1 MEKRRNSFKP
11 STTALKRC
19 LTALSLVFI
28 FPIFGQTESSVADL
42 RAYTHPAIFG
52 LDTSIPSKYPFIDLS
67 QNNFKFY
74 SEEAPNW
81 MHFFREFDAMV
92 SEKDR
97 KLNFYHLGGSHL
109 QADIYTQVFRSS
121 LQSYW
126 EEVCGE
132 RGQVFPF
139 SLAGTNNPSNYKFRS
154 PNKWK
159 GYRSISVRPEKLA
172 YGLSGIVATCPD
184 SVIRL
189 NFSYDRT
196 DVRPEF
202 NAFRILHNEGIAPY
216 SIYLLNENVGIQ
228 EVITNEEYGYTEFVL
243 NAEIDSLSLEFVK
256 KAGFSSASLEIYGVT
271 LMNNEPGASYSA
283 IGVNGAALSTYLGNS
298 RFEEQL
304 CLYPPDFFAFSVG
317 TNDANVPASAF
328 DPQQYK
334 TNLEQMIL
342 KVLRCNPDCAIL
354 LTVPNDAYYQKKYPN
369 PNLGKLREMVI
380 QLAEKYK
387 VAVWDFYG
395 IMGETGSSKTWLT
408 NGLMQADLVHF
419 SGMGYQIKGQLYFDA
434 FLKFLEQMRNT
445 EKMK

>member
-1 MEKRRNSFKP
+1 
-11 STTALKRC
+11 
-19 LTALSLVFI
+19 
-28 FPIFGQTESSVADL
+28 
-42 RAYTHPAIFG
+42 

-67 QNNFKFY
+67 KNNFTFY

-92 SEKDR
+92 SNKDR
-97 KLNFYHLGGSHL
+97 KLNFYHIGGSHL

-132 RGQVFPF
+132 RGLVFPF
-139 SLAGTNNPSNYKFRS
+139 SLAGTNNPTNYRFRS

-159 GYRSISVRPEKLA
+159 GYRSVSVRPENLE
-172 YGLSGIVATCPD
+172 YGVSGIVVTCPD

-189 NFSYDRT
+189 TFNYDRT

-202 NAFRILHNEGIAPY
+202 SAFRILHNAGHMPY
-216 SIYLLNENVGIQ
+216 SIFLLNENVGIQ
-228 EVITNEEYGYTEFVL
+228 EAISNEESGYTEFIL
-243 NAEIDSLSLEFVK
+243 NTESDSLSIEFVRK
-256 KAGFSSASLEIYGVT
+256 ENTKMALELYGVT
-271 LMNNEPGASYSA
+271 LLNEEPGASYSA
-283 IGVNGAALSTYLGNS
+283 VGVNGASLNTYLGNTK
-298 RFEEQL
+298 FEEQL
-304 CLYPPDFFAFSVG
+304 CQYPPDFFAFSVG

-328 DPQQYK
+328 DPQVYK
-334 TNLEQMIL
+334 SNLEQMIL

-369 PNLGKLREMVI
+369 PNLNKLREMI
-380 QLAEKYK
+380 FQLAEKYK
-387 VAVWDFYG
+387 LAVWDFYG
-395 IMGETGSSKTWLT
+395 IMGESGSSKTWLN

-419 SGMGYQIKGQLYFDA
+419 SGLGYQIKGQLYFDA

>member
-1 MEKRRNSFKP
+1 MEKRRNSRKP
-11 STTALKRC
+11 IATALK
-19 LTALSLVFI
+19 LLHTALFLVGI
-28 FPIFGQTESSVADL
+28 FPVFGQTETPISDL
-42 RAYTHPAIFG
+42 RNYSHPTVFG

-67 QNNFKFY
+67 KNNFTFY

-92 SEKDR
+92 SNKDR

-139 SLAGTNNPSNYKFRS
+139 SLAGTNNPTNYRFRS

-159 GYRSISVRPEKLA
+159 GYRSVSVRPENLD
-172 YGLSGIVATCPD
+172 YGLSGIIVTCPD

-189 NFSYDRT
+189 TFSYDRT

-202 NAFRILHNEGIAPY
+202 SAFRILHNVGKMPY
-216 SIYLLNENVGIQ
+216 SIYLLNENVGIT
-228 EVITNEEYGYTEFVL
+228 EIITNEESGYTEFLL

-256 KAGFSSASLEIYGVT
+256 KPSFNSGLELYGVT
-271 LMNNEPGASYSA
+271 LMNDEPGASYST
-283 IGVNGAALSTYLGNS
+283 IGVNGAALNTYLGNTH
-298 RFEEQL
+298 FEEQL

-317 TNDANVPASAF
+317 TNDANVPANSF
-328 DPQQYK
+328 DPQRYRS
-334 TNLEQMIL
+334 NLEQMIL
-342 KVLRCNPDCAIL
+342 KVLHCNPDCAIL

-369 PNLGKLREMVI
+369 PNLANLRQMIFE
-380 QLAEKYK
+380 LAEQYK
-387 VAVWDFYG
+387 LAVWDFYG
-395 IMGETGSSKTWLT
+395 IMGESGSSKTWLN

-419 SGMGYQIKGQLYFDA
+419 SGLGYQIKGQLYFDA

>member
-1 MEKRRNSFKP
+1 M
-11 STTALKRC
+11 C
-19 LTALSLVFI
+19 I
-28 FPIFGQTESSVADL
+28 FPVLGQTVNSIYDL
-42 RAYTHPAIFG
+42 RSYPHPTVFG

-67 QNNFKFY
+67 KNNFTFY

-92 SEKDR
+92 SNKDR
-97 KLNFYHLGGSHL
+97 KLNFYHIGGSHL

-132 RGQVFPF
+132 RGLVFPF
-139 SLAGTNNPSNYKFRS
+139 SLAGTNNPTNYRFRS

-159 GYRSISVRPEKLA
+159 GYRSVSVRPENLE
-172 YGLSGIVATCPD
+172 YGVSGIVVTCPD

-189 NFSYDRT
+189 SFTYDRT

-202 NAFRILHNEGIAPY
+202 SAFRILHNAGHMPY
-216 SIYLLNENVGIQ
+216 SIFLLNENVGIQ
-228 EVITNEEYGYTEFVL
+228 EVISNEESGYTEFIL
-243 NAEIDSLSLEFVK
+243 NTEIDSLSIEFVRK
-256 KAGFSSASLEIYGVT
+256 IDCNTPLKLYGVT
-271 LMNNEPGASYSA
+271 LMNEEPGASYSA
-283 IGVNGAALSTYLGNS
+283 IGVNGASLSTYLGNTK
-298 RFEEQL
+298 FEEQL
-304 CLYPPDFFAFSVG
+304 CQYPPDFFAFSIG
-317 TNDANVPASAF
+317 TNDANVPAGAF
-328 DPQQYK
+328 DPQVYK
-334 TNLEQMIL
+334 SNLEQMIL

-369 PNLGKLREMVI
+369 PNLNKLREMI
-380 QLAEKYK
+380 FQLAEKYK
-387 VAVWDFYG
+387 LAVWDFYG
-395 IMGETGSSKTWLT
+395 IMGESGSSKTWLN

-419 SGMGYQIKGQLYFDA
+419 SGLGYQIKGQLYFDA

>member
-1 MEKRRNSFKP
+1 MG
-11 STTALKRC
+11 
-19 LTALSLVFI
+19 I
-28 FPIFGQTESSVADL
+28 FPVFGQTETPISDL
-42 RAYTHPAIFG
+42 RNYSHPTVFG

-67 QNNFKFY
+67 KNNFTFY

-92 SEKDR
+92 SNKDR

-139 SLAGTNNPSNYKFRS
+139 SLAGTNNPTNYRFRS

-159 GYRSISVRPEKLA
+159 GYRSVSVRPENLD
-172 YGLSGIVATCPD
+172 YGLSGIIVTCPD

-189 NFSYDRT
+189 TFSYDRT

-202 NAFRILHNEGIAPY
+202 SAFRILHNVGKMPY
-216 SIYLLNENVGIQ
+216 SIYLLNENVGIT
-228 EVITNEEYGYTEFVL
+228 EIITNEESGYTEFLL

-256 KAGFSSASLEIYGVT
+256 KPSFNSGLELYGVT
-271 LMNNEPGASYSA
+271 LMNDEPGASYST
-283 IGVNGAALSTYLGNS
+283 IGVNGAALNTYLGNTH
-298 RFEEQL
+298 FEEQL

-317 TNDANVPASAF
+317 TNDANVPANSF
-328 DPQQYK
+328 DPQRYRS
-334 TNLEQMIL
+334 NLEQMIL
-342 KVLRCNPDCAIL
+342 KVLHCNPDCAIL

-369 PNLGKLREMVI
+369 PNLANLRQMIFE
-380 QLAEKYK
+380 LAEQYK
-387 VAVWDFYG
+387 LAVWDFYG
-395 IMGETGSSKTWLT
+395 IMGESGSSKTWLN

-419 SGMGYQIKGQLYFDA
+419 SGLGYQIKGQLYFDA